1 MTLILIA
8 FCVTLCQCISCTLL
22 GVVTVYE
29 SFTLQGRQRSSNGI
43 VEESVGNLLRQ
54 SLLSLSSTVKGRQQK
69 THTHTNVLFL
79 LEMSL
84 SVRLELQMDNVVHA
98 DVLAFVNLC
107 PNFLAVHLNFLL
119 QKLQLFSFYKLM
131 NRKQNE

>member
-1 MTLILIA
+1 M
-8 FCVTLCQCISCTLL
+8 
-22 GVVTVYE
+22 
-29 SFTLQGRQRSSNGI
+29 
-43 VEESVGNLLRQ
+43 EELVGNLLRQ
-54 SLLSLSSTVKGRQQK
+54 SLLSLSCTVKGRQQK